1 MIDAYTIGIRL
12 ALTDDL
18 SRPLATIQRRLA
30 ALDGA
35 IGRSGVGLR
44 ALSRL
49 SADLAPPDFS
59 RLDGRQGRPSDAR
72 PRWVAPFPAV
82 RPVGSTLPEAAG
94 PRSLHNPGSQI
105 GADGLPD
112 WTAAARLLLGQL
124 PDTPNAHQ
132 AWSRSRGTAM
142 RRPGDTLGSPATT
155 AKRTYEAS
163 ANGPE
168 SPAASPRPR
177 MDDPAAGE
185 RWLAAARASG
195 AADGHSG
202 GPPAQLPA
210 APPPAGTK
218 SRDFAGFAR
227 DLLAAMSAGTA
238 SPQTGRHRDD
248 AAQGYAEA
256 AQLPQGPWDVGR
268 RSERAPPASER
279 GRRAAALGEAEPS
292 RYRRTSPSSGAPR
305 RAAAPTL
312 SPVRDR
318 MMRTSLDR
326 TGEFTGAGG
335 AGATQPIA
343 PDRTGASAGELVLDG
358 ARFGRLI
365 CDRLARHIDHP
376 RSGLTGADPRLTP
389 TWPGAAWG

>member
-18 SRPLATIQRRLA
+18 SRPLATIQRRLV

-44 ALSRL
+44 ALGRL
-49 SADLAPPDFS
+49 GVDIAPPDFS
-59 RLDGRQGRPSDAR
+59 RLNGRQGRPADAR

-94 PRSLHNPGSQI
+94 PRSLRNPGSQI
-105 GADGLPD
+105 GANGLQD

-132 AWSRSRGTAM
+132 AWLQSRGTAM
-142 RRPGDTLGSPATT
+142 RRPGDTLGIPAT
-155 AKRTYEAS
+155 AANPAHHAS
-163 ANGPE
+163 ANGTE

-177 MDDPAAGE
+177 MDGPAAGE
-185 RWLAAARASG
+185 RWLAAGHAPG

-202 GPPAQLPA
+202 GPPAQLRA

-218 SRDFAGFAR
+218 SRDFALFAR
-227 DLLAAMSAGTA
+227 DLLAAMSAGA
-238 SPQTGRHRDD
+238 EPGQTGRHRDG

-256 AQLPQGPWDVGR
+256 TGHPQGPWDAGR
-268 RSERAPPASER
+268 WSERAPPASER
-279 GRRAAALGEAEPS
+279 GRRAAAIGEAETS
-292 RYRRTSPSSGAPR
+292 RHRRTSPSSGAPR

-312 SPVRDR
+312 SPIRDR
-318 MMRTSLDR
+318 MMRTPLDR
-326 TGEFTGAGG
+326 TGEFAGAGG
-335 AGATQPIA
+335 AGATQTIA

>member
-155 AKRTYEAS
+155 AKDS
-163 ANGPE
+163 AIG
-168 SPAASPRPR
+168 
-177 MDDPAAGE
+177 
-185 RWLAAARASG
+185 
-195 AADGHSG
+195 
-202 GPPAQLPA
+202 
-210 APPPAGTK
+210 
-218 SRDFAGFAR
+218 
-227 DLLAAMSAGTA
+227 
-238 SPQTGRHRDD
+238 
-248 AAQGYAEA
+248 
-256 AQLPQGPWDVGR
+256 
-268 RSERAPPASER
+268 
-279 GRRAAALGEAEPS
+279 
-292 RYRRTSPSSGAPR
+292 
-305 RAAAPTL
+305 
-312 SPVRDR
+312 
-318 MMRTSLDR
+318 
-326 TGEFTGAGG
+326 
-335 AGATQPIA
+335 
-343 PDRTGASAGELVLDG
+343 
-358 ARFGRLI
+358 
-365 CDRLARHIDHP
+365 
-376 RSGLTGADPRLTP
+376 
-389 TWPGAAWG
+389 